1 MKDKNQREEKRE
13 ILIDIIEDNETVL
26 FTTISLS
33 GNIHSRPMNYQ
44 DVEFDGD
51 LWFMTRKDTS
61 KYDEILKNPKVN
73 IGIFD
78 DSYASIAGTAAIVE
92 DDARK
97 KEYWNKFY
105 EKLFDTNYDDPMLV
119 LIKVHVETAEYWE
132 TGNFTKSV
140 VNFVK
145 QVVGNED
152 HVKEEDDVNAS
163 VEL

>member
-1 MKDKNQREEKRE
+1 
-13 ILIDIIEDNETVL
+13 
-26 FTTISLS
+26 
-33 GNIHSRPMNYQ
+33 
-44 DVEFDGD
+44 
-51 LWFMTRKDTS
+51 
-61 KYDEILKNPKVN
+61 
-73 IGIFD
+73 
-78 DSYASIAGTAAIVE
+78 
-92 DDARK
+92 
-97 KEYWNKFY
+97 
-105 EKLFDTNYDDPMLV
+105 MLV

>member
-1 MKDKNQREEKRE
+1 MKKQVSKEQKKEV
-13 ILIDIIEDNETVL
+13 LLDIIKDNDIVL

-33 GNIHSRPMNYQ
+33 GNIHSRPMSYQ
-44 DVEFDGD
+44 AVEFDGD

-61 KYDEILKNPKVN
+61 KHDEILINPKVN

-78 DSYASIAGTAAIVE
+78 DSYASIAGTATIVE

-105 EKLFDTNYDDPMLV
+105 EKLFDTDYDDPMLV

-145 QVVGNED
+145 QVVVNED